1 MKINITTIL
10 LTAFIAIGAISLT
23 NRNLSSAPQQMGL
36 NGLGDIPNYFLTTQ
50 PFKTGTD
57 GVIVE
62 APLGRKVWVT
72 EIGLGDYYLS
82 NYFLIHRD
90 ANGVN
95 IKIQKGLGGGQLGN
109 SNAYSYDNIKFES
122 NCFVLEPGEE
132 LYLGDANYQPACPP
146 AMSGVD
152 GYWSGYMRP

>member
-1 MKINITTIL
+1 MKINYTTIL
-10 LTAFIAIGAISLT
+10 LTTLITIGAISLT
-23 NRNLSSAPQQMGL
+23 NRELSSAPQQMGL
-36 NGLGDIPNYFLTTQ
+36 NGFGDINNHFLTSQ
-50 PFKTGTD
+50 PFKTDVD

-72 EIGLGDYYLS
+72 EIGLAELYDTNYYV
-82 NYFLIHRD
+82 IHRD

-95 IKIQKGLGGGQLGN
+95 TKIQKGFGSGQKGN

-122 NCFVLEPGEE
+122 NCFVLEPGEL
-132 LYLGDANYQPACPP
+132 LYLGNPNNAGHGNLE
-146 AMSGVD
+146 